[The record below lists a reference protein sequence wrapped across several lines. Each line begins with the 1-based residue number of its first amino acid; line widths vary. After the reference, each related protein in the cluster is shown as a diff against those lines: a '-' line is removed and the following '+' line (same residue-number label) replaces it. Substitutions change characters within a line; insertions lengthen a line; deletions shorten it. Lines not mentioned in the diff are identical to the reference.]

1 MEAQLTLPGSRG
13 EIMEPLAVE
22 TGVLLRILDV
32 SRRMAEQRAFTPLL
46 AYVVDTAMQ
55 LAGAERGYLVLLQ
68 PDGSLDFRVTRDKRG
83 NEVPHAEDQIST
95 SVLKK
100 VIDS

>member
-13 EIMEPLAVE
+13 EIMELMAVE

-55 LAGAERGYLVLLQ
+55 LVGAERGYLVLLR
-68 PDGSLDFRVTRDKRG
+68 PDGSLDFRVTRDAHG
-83 NEVPHAEDQIST
+83 SAIPQAEDQISS

-100 VIDS
+100 